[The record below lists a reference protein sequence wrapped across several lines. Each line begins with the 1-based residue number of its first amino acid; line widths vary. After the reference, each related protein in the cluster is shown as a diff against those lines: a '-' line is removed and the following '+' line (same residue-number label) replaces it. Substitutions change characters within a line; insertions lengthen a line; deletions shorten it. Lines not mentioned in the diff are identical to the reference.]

1 MSRRPPPNSLNR
13 SVLKDLNDR
22 QNFIKLIKSKEFNL
36 ERQKELKKI
45 IEDQNKK
52 ILNMQQDKI
61 KKLKA
66 GRGKNLRG
74 ELTRNK
80 NLQRRYERGERRY
93 KETEEPRTYGDPQ
106 PSQAGM
112 SQEDRDLKRD
122 ELKQQLSIET
132 RKIEFLEGKELANI
146 DYRDQ
151 LVENDRIKA
160 ENDRA
165 MRAEENE
172 IARLKLQAERD
183 NMPIPEVS
191 FDIGSHQFIN
201 NLLSGVAVD
210 KQRER
215 EHTQN
220 IMHQLLEHHARTGGA
235 TDPNLMN
242 NVYIE
247 AQERGVRPPGSL
259 ASLPPN
265 PSPPSII
272 ELPDRPPPS
281 FNQARENLQR
291 FLDNAT
297 SDKPDPD
304 PDEVSSITSTEWDRR
319 VNRAEEDFYAT
330 SEGRRLQ
337 ESSVLSEYAF
347 IDNPL
352 NTLDITST
360 EQEDL
365 LVNSGLEEELDN
377 LREQQ
382 LVGNQ
387 LEILEENLEEEQIEE
402 GAGVG
407 DLVAQAGQVLGGAIV
422 GTALRSGDIALRGAG
437 GILQGAGEAVIENLP
452 SAGDVGRA
460 VGGAVVNI
468 AGAGLSAVGGLVG
481 GGAVEEVI
489 EDDAEQQIEETDE
502 GELLEEVPIAQR
514 NPAEIARDNDEF
526 DYGDF
531 SIHHGEQSSNRGPP
545 TLAERNL
552 GAKYSISNLSDRFH
566 KNLNP
571 GQKVDITSYGADKK
585 GDTIGYFGAG
595 GGVSA
600 GAGKRREN
608 KLQTKALDKSIS
620 KGFLKL
626 HKNY

>member
-52 ILNMQQDKI
+52 ILNMQQAKI

-242 NVYIE
+242 NVFIE

-291 FLDNAT
+291 FLDTAT

-319 VNRAEEDFYAT
+319 VNRAEDDFYAT

-347 IDNPL
+347 VDNPL

-407 DLVAQAGQVLGGAIV
+407 
-422 GTALRSGDIALRGAG
+422 
-437 GILQGAGEAVIENLP
+437 
-452 SAGDVGRA
+452 
-460 VGGAVVNI
+460 
-468 AGAGLSAVGGLVG
+468 GLVG

-489 EDDAEQQIEETDE
+489 EDVPQIEETDE

-552 GAKYSISNLSDRFH
+552 GAKYSISNLSDRLH

-585 GDTIGYFGAG
+585 GDTIGYFGTG
-595 GGVSA
+595 GGVSG

-608 KLQTKALDKSIS
+608 KLQTKALDKSIG

>member
-52 ILNMQQDKI
+52 ILNMQQAKI

-242 NVYIE
+242 NVFIE

-291 FLDNAT
+291 FLDTAT

-319 VNRAEEDFYAT
+319 VNRAEDDFYAT

-347 IDNPL
+347 VDNPL

-407 DLVAQAGQVLGGAIV
+407 
-422 GTALRSGDIALRGAG
+422 
-437 GILQGAGEAVIENLP
+437 
-452 SAGDVGRA
+452 
-460 VGGAVVNI
+460 
-468 AGAGLSAVGGLVG
+468 GLVG
-481 GGAVEEVI
+481 GGVVEEVI
-489 EDDAEQQIEETDE
+489 EDVPQIEETDE

-552 GAKYSISNLSDRFH
+552 GAKYSISNLSDRLH

-585 GDTIGYFGAG
+585 GDTIGYFGTG
-595 GGVSA
+595 GGVSG